1 LRFENIW
8 IEISFWMKVQLEM
21 STLHERSSFFHL
33 LSVKL
38 LHSIIRIH
46 GVLLVLSERYS
57 DVTVAS
63 SMFARICEEVGF
75 ILDVR
80 GFWLRLRAEMLD
92 WPRKCSIVI
101 SSSRRL
107 FGVVGRKEGLSDVL
121 LSLLQ
126 PLLPPQLDGV
136 NIGFLFHYS
145 LELRLKVAALAGAH
159 CLAPSGQH
167 LFPFV
172 SRLIYRSRAGV
183 DFGVLVPESRV
194 PDLGEEPHAFH
205 IAFAALIAP
214 HVVC

>member
-1 LRFENIW
+1 
-8 IEISFWMKVQLEM
+8 MTHLEM

-57 DVTVAS
+57 DVTRFIKISVENHGLPVAS

-107 FGVVGRKEGLSDVL
+107 
-121 LSLLQ
+121 
-126 PLLPPQLDGV
+126 
-136 NIGFLFHYS
+136 
-145 LELRLKVAALAGAH
+145 
-159 CLAPSGQH
+159 
-167 LFPFV
+167 
-172 SRLIYRSRAGV
+172 
-183 DFGVLVPESRV
+183 
-194 PDLGEEPHAFH
+194 
-205 IAFAALIAP
+205 
-214 HVVC
+214 